1 MNDLIIKEL
10 SEKLGV
16 AADKIWQTLIYQA
29 HIESIY
35 NWLGVVIFAGL
46 ASYSAKWFHCR
57 YRNESNVSEKKGW
70 ILIGM
75 FASLTLLCLS
85 IGNLVTAINETF
97 NPEYW
102 ALKQLVK

>member
-16 AADKIWQTLIYQA
+16 AADKILQTLIYQA
-29 HIESIY
+29 QIEAVYS
-35 NWLGVVIFAGL
+35 WLCFGVLATTTFYLGKYFYKHYRDETDDKSPWLVIGGI
-46 ASYSAKWFHCR
+46 
-57 YRNESNVSEKKGW
+57 VM
-70 ILIGM
+70 ILPIFGTLECLWD
-75 FASLTLLCLS
+75 AIKLT
-85 IGNLVTAINETF
+85 I

>member
-1 MNDLIIKEL
+1 MNEELIIKEL

-29 HIESIY
+29 QIEAAY
-35 NWLGVVIFAGL
+35 NWLWFGLLATTTFYLGKYFYKQYQAESDDKTSWLIIGGIVTILPIFGAL
-46 ASYSAKWFHCR
+46 ECLWDAIK
-57 YRNESNVSEKKGW
+57 
-70 ILIGM
+70 
-75 FASLTLLCLS
+75 LTL
-85 IGNLVTAINETF
+85 